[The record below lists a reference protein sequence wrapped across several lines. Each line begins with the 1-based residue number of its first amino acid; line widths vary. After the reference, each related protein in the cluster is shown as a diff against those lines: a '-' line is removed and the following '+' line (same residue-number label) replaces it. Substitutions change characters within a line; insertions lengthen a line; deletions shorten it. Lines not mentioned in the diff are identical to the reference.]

1 MQCGGGIVAVSEIDE
16 SVGIAGRGCARAR
29 GFDESCAARTVDSA
43 QAHHRAARPERQ
55 AFSLKEHVP
64 GRCSSSARFF
74 GHRTTVVLRIDR
86 GAPGEDAELRAQY
99 FEEIAQSFHI
109 GDAVGVRIASAV
121 SAQAMDEEIGC
132 GLARKATLQFGAVRG
147 VYRKDLVRF
156 IGEPVRRFFR
166 RNQTGDLRPITVKK
180 IRASFAGVT
189 ATGDEDARS
198 V

>member
-1 MQCGGGIVAVSEIDE
+1 
-16 SVGIAGRGCARAR
+16 
-29 GFDESCAARTVDSA
+29 
-43 QAHHRAARPERQ
+43 
-55 AFSLKEHVP
+55 
-64 GRCSSSARFF
+64 
-74 GHRTTVVLRIDR
+74 LRIDR

-180 IRASFAGVT
+180 IRASFAGIT